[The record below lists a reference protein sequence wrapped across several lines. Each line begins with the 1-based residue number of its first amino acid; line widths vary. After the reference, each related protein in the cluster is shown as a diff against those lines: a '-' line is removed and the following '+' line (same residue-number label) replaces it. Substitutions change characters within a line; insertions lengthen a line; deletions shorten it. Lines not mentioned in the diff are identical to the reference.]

1 MKINENDDILDI
13 GLDDLFKE
21 PDDLEDS
28 QATDQEESEDT
39 ETDDTVNTT
48 EAVSKRINEVKRKTE
63 NETQDRI
70 AKELGYNSYKDLQD
84 ANKNKMLRD
93 AGIDTDDTELMATID
108 KLIEE
113 RLANDPRM
121 KKVDE
126 YENQQKANFVTNQL
140 KEINK
145 VAGSNY
151 TSIEQLPQDVLD
163 MWEKTGNLKQAYLAT
178 HGEELL
184 IKKPS
189 RSSSLNHL
197 GDQSSGQRTNH
208 KTRPLTDEEKDIWRS
223 VFGDISDEELSKK
236 TMPMD

>member
-1 MKINENDDILDI
+1 MNINEKDEVLDI
-13 GLDDLFKE
+13 NLDDLFKDS
-21 PDDLEDS
+21 DDLDS
-28 QATDQEESEDT
+28 QETDQSESEETETNDT
-39 ETDDTVNTT
+39 ENTT

-63 NETQDRI
+63 SETQDRI
-70 AKELGYNSYKDLQD
+70 ARELGYDSYKDLQD

-108 KLIEE
+108 KLIEK
-113 RLANDPRM
+113 RLAEDSRI
-121 KKVDE
+121 KKVEE

-151 TSIEQLPQDVLD
+151 TSIDQLPRDTLD
-163 MWEKTGNLKQAYLAT
+163 LWEKTGNLKQAYLAT
-178 HGEELL
+178 HAEELL
-184 IKKPS
+184 TKRNTSSKP
-189 RSSSLNHL
+189 SLNHL
-197 GDQSSGQRTNH
+197 GDQSSPRSGQ